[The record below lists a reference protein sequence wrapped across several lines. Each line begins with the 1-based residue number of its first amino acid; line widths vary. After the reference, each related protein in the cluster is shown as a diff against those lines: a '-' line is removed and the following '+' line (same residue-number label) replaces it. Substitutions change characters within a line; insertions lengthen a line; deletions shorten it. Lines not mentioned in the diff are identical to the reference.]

1 MSDTSPRWAHEGK
14 AGMPESALLQCLT
27 QAAAPFPAQ
36 KQPGLCWLL
45 RAFLTQAHE
54 PKWELQHQYFC

>member
-1 MSDTSPRWAHEGK
+1 MSNTSPRWAHEGK
-14 AGMPESALLQCLT
+14 AGPAESAILQWLGT

-45 RAFLTQAHE
+45 RAFLIQADA
-54 PKWELQHQYFC
+54 